1 MHHVSTSFSDPDD
14 PAQILLRVNIHDPLR
29 QLDGW
34 RNSTPPCNWTGI
46 SCLTTN
52 IISINLSGF
61 NLSGPFPA
69 DFCRIPTLTHLD
81 ISNNYLGPR
90 LDSISISNCSNLISL
105 NISNNEFAGTLPHF
119 PPNNHLAVLDLST
132 NYLGPRL
139 DLRSISKCSN
149 LVFLNL
155 SMNEFVGALPDFPP
169 NFPNLTILDLSSNN
183 FSGEIPPT
191 ISNMPRLKHLNVI
204 YNLLNGT
211 AFPEFLSN
219 MTQLTHLLLSWNPYL
234 PSRLPP
240 SIGQLTNLED
250 LQFASSNLVGEIP
263 DSIGNLKSIKN
274 FDVSQNGLQGNIPAS
289 IGGMA
294 NAVQIELYQNQLSGE
309 IPDTFSNLIFLL
321 GFDSSQNSLTGR
333 IPPSLAALHI
343 ESFHLRNNLLSGEIP
358 EVLALNPKLSDLML
372 FSNRFSGKLPA
383 ELGLRSGLE
392 QFDASNNNLEGPLP
406 PDICKGEKLNLLN
419 LIGNNISGRIPES
432 YGECTT
438 LVRLRMQDNQ
448 LSGTVPDRLWGL
460 GLLKYMELSN
470 NKLQGQIPKSVSS
483 AKSLQQMLISG
494 NSFSGELPEEICEL
508 QSLGRLV
515 TSGNE
520 FSGVLPSCI
529 NKLSKLTE
537 LRVQGNNFSGEI
549 PKTIGDLVQLTLIDL
564 SENQYSGLIPPEMG
578 KLPQLKYLNLSN
590 NKLSGEIPDE
600 LTKLKLNEFDVS
612 NNRLQGSVPPGLDT
626 QLFVSGLMGNPG
638 LCSNSLKEL
647 HPCLTAKHASKKIN
661 FLLVGILSAVGS
673 IAILLLIWLG
683 LKTKKIFNLGRKGNQ
698 TWKITAFQK
707 VEVDE
712 EDVLASLTAE
722 NVIGSGGSGCVY
734 KVVLKSGQTVAA
746 KKLWEANLEEPE
758 EVFRSEMETMGN
770 IRHLNIVKL
779 LFSCISED
787 YRILVYEYMENGSLG
802 DFLHGEG
809 GGVLLDWPKRYAI
822 AAGTAQGLAYL
833 HHDCVPAIMH
843 RDLKSNNILL
853 DEEFRPKLADFGLAK
868 FLKREMNESAQTMS
882 RVAGTYGYIAPE
894 YGYTMKVTEKTDV
907 YSFGIVLLELLTGKR
922 PNDSSFGENMSIVKW
937 VKDITLPS
945 RKRGGNR
952 EASDRRNIGSLNQ
965 ILDYRMDPDTI
976 EYHEVK
982 KVLNV
987 ALLCTMELPIRR
999 PSMKRAVE
1007 LLKKR

>member
-1 MHHVSTSFSDPDD
+1 MTNYHNKVKLLLGMKALLIIAFLQCANSSTPHD
-14 PAQILLRVNIHDPLR
+14 PAEILLHVMQTRFQVPRGSFDN
-29 QLDGW
+29 W
-34 RNSTPPCNWTGI
+34 RNSTGPCNWTGI
-46 SCLTTN
+46 SCDPMSQN
-52 IISINLSGF
+52 VVSINLTGF
-61 NLSGPFPA
+61 NISGPFPSE
-69 DFCRIPTLTHLD
+69 FCRIPTLQNLD
-81 ISNNYLGPR
+81 VSNNYLGGR
-90 LDSISISNCSNLISL
+90 VELLSISNCSNLVS
-105 NISNNEFAGTLPHF
+105 
-119 PPNNHLAVLDLST
+119 
-132 NYLGPRL
+132 
-139 DLRSISKCSN
+139 
-149 LVFLNL
+149 LNL
-155 SMNEFVGALPDFPP
+155 SFNLFVGTLPDFPP
-169 NFPNLTILDLSSNN
+169 HFVKLRILDLSCNN
-183 FSGEIPPT
+183 FSGEIPG
-191 ISNMPRLKHLNVI
+191 SFVSLRNLEHLNLI
-204 YNLLNGT
+204 SNLLNGT

-219 MTQLTHLLLSWNPYL
+219 MTELTRLLLSWNPFR
-234 PSRLPP
+234 PSRLPRN
-240 SIGQLTNLED
+240 IGRLTKLED
-250 LQFASSNLVGEIP
+250 FQAVSSNLIGDIP
-263 DSIGNLKSIKN
+263 YSIGNLRSVKN
-274 FDVSQNGLQGNIPAS
+274 FDVSQNKLQGTIPAS
-289 IGGMA
+289 IGGMTSV
-294 NAVQIELYQNQLSGE
+294 VQIELYNNHLSGE
-309 IPDTFSNLIFLL
+309 IPDTFSKLTSLL
-321 GFDSSQNSLTGR
+321 RFDFSQNSLTGR
-333 IPPSLAALHI
+333 IPASLAALHV
-343 ESFHLRNNLLSGEIP
+343 ESFHLKNNFLSGNIP
-358 EVLALNPKLSDLML
+358 EVIALNPVLSELLL
-372 FSNRFSGKLPA
+372 FNNSLSGKIPA
-383 ELGLRSGLE
+383 NLGLYSGLE
-392 QFDASNNNLEGPLP
+392 QFDLSNNNLEGPLP
-406 PDICKGEKLNLLN
+406 PNLCHGKKLMILN
-419 LIGNNISGRIPES
+419 IINNRISGEIPES
-432 YGECTT
+432 YGECLT
-438 LVRLRMQDNQ
+438 LVRVRIQDNE
-448 LSGTVPDRLWGL
+448 LSGIVPNGLWCL
-460 GLLKYMELSN
+460 SKLKYLEISN
-470 NKLQGQIPKSVSS
+470 NKLQGRIPQSVSS
-483 AKSLQQMLISG
+483 AKSLQQLLIAG
-494 NSFSGELPEEICEL
+494 NRFSGELPGGICKL
-508 QSLGRLV
+508 QELGRFD
-515 TSGNE
+515 TSRNK

-529 NKLSKLTE
+529 NKLTNLTE
-537 LRVQGNNFSGEI
+537 LCMQGNNLSGEI
-549 PKTIGDLVQLTLIDL
+549 PTNIGDLVQLTELDL
-564 SENQYSGLIPPEMG
+564 QENQFSGLIPPEMG
-578 KLPQLKYLNLSN
+578 KLPELKYLNLSN

-600 LTKLKLNEFDVS
+600 LSKLKLNEFDVS

-647 HPCLTAKHASKKIN
+647 HPCLTAKHARKKIN

-673 IAILLLIWLG
+673 IGIVLLIWLG
-683 LKTKKIFNLGRKGNQ
+683 FKTKKMFNLRRKGNQ

-787 YRILVYEYMENGSLG
+787 YRILVYEYLENGSLG
-802 DFLHGEG
+802 DVLHGEG
-809 GGVLLDWPKRYAI
+809 GGVLLDWPKRFAI
-822 AAGTAQGLAYL
+822 AVGTAQGLAYL

-868 FLKREMNESAQTMS
+868 FLKREVNESAQTMS

-945 RKRGGNR
+945 RKRGANR
-952 EASDRRNIGSLNQ
+952 EASDSRNIGNLNQ
-965 ILDYRMDPDTI
+965 ILDSRMDPDTI